1 MLDPSSKVQ
10 TPVAPCLSL
19 SWIPHQQC
27 GLSLFPPRCPP
38 RVVNGLPPP
47 RCLGTQPSSRLPL
60 LLPGDHLLPRLP
72 SEGRWDLSGSLPLP
86 LRGQAF
92 VHAATLPSCSCCSLC
107 PGPQPRPT
115 PASCLSTLLL
125 RSPPGTVLPPCT
137 THSEALHMLFFCL
150 AHPPPPLRS
159 HTGTQC
165 LAREACPRPPRPAGL
180 RGTHT
185 LSPVLP
191 GLGACSPCLGLDW
204 LQSQEGEGVKD
215 RGVEGS
221 REGQLI
227 SPSPCFLALGPNP
240 PTAPRPAG
248 PCTPAPPAPSPAASL
263 TE

>member
-72 SEGRWDLSGSLPLP
+72 SEGLWDLSGSLPLP

-115 PASCLSTLLL
+115 PASRLSTLLL
-125 RSPPGTVLPPCT
+125 RSPLEPSSRPVPRTQRLCT
-137 THSEALHMLFFCL
+137 CFSSAWHTRPRLSGLTLELSALH
-150 AHPPPPLRS
+150 
-159 HTGTQC
+159 GK
-165 LAREACPRPPRPAGL
+165 PAL
-180 RGTHT
+180 DPQDRRGFVGPT
-185 LSPVLP
+185 
-191 GLGACSPCLGLDW
+191 PCLPFSRDW
-204 LQSQEGEGVKD
+204 VPVVLAWDWTGCRVKK
-215 RGVEGS
+215 VKE
-221 REGQLI
+221 
-227 SPSPCFLALGPNP
+227 
-240 PTAPRPAG
+240 
-248 PCTPAPPAPSPAASL
+248 
-263 TE
+263 